1 MRVFPKNGLAQRES
15 AYLMRVAPLGLLFG
29 WMLLGEP
36 IAPLDLIGIIP
47 VALGIYLVTRP
58 AHT

>member
-1 MRVFPKNGLAQRES
+1 MP
-15 AYLMRVAPLGLLFG
+15 PLGLLFG

-58 AHT
+58 AHA